1 MKCKTVLPFLMFLVS
16 FDAMGQ
22 DLLTK
27 LGDASWKV
35 RHNALQQVKDQ
46 MTMPTRNERDA
57 MASGVVELIENGTLD
72 EQFEGGLHMAVKV
85 LGELKSDL
93 AVPCL
98 VRHLSFLP
106 SFYFTTE
113 LIPTEMYYPAAAA
126 LGKIGGES
134 VADAVKALLEDCAT
148 DDIKTRLALWVL
160 CETTEREKVAD
171 WLKVQEPIRR
181 LSTGESLLELMPTV
195 GQVMEPPFQL
205 QEWDF
210 GAAAFEPHSGA
221 QDFLKRLV
229 AERIAGEDDPFAW
242 KVYPDTEEA
251 VVPDSLE
258 MADRMFRK
266 CIVSIAGNL
275 PGLCSLLGDLAWFG
289 SHATTPEEAE
299 VPFVV
304 MSWADVP
311 PDIFVV
317 ALKPH
322 LKSRDP
328 AMAAFVSQW
337 LEKVSAEQ
345 EMQDKGL

>member
-1 MKCKTVLPFLMFLVS
+1 MKCKMIFMFFMGVVPFV
-16 FDAMGQ
+16 AMGQ
-22 DLLTK
+22 DWLSK
-27 LGDASWKV
+27 LCDTSWKV
-35 RHNALQQVKDQ
+35 RHDAVQQVTDQ
-46 MTMPTRNERDA
+46 LTMATKNERDV
-57 MASGVVELIENGTLD
+57 MTSDVVELIESGSLD
-72 EQFEGGLHMAVKV
+72 KQFQGGLHMAVNV
-85 LGELKSDL
+85 LGALKSDL

-106 SFYFTTE
+106 SSYFTSE
-113 LIPTEMYYPAAAA
+113 LIPTEMYYPAAVA
-126 LGKIGGES
+126 LRKIGGES
-134 VADAVKALLEDCAT
+134 VVCAMNALLDDQAA

-171 WLKVQEPIRR
+171 WLAGQERLRR
-181 LSTGESLLELMPTV
+181 LSTGETLLELMPTV

-210 GAAAFEPHSGA
+210 GAAAFEPHSGV

-242 KVYPDTEEA
+242 KVDPGTEEA
-251 VVPDSLE
+251 EVPDSLE

-266 CIVSIAGNL
+266 CIVNIAGNL

-299 VPFVV
+299 APFVV
-304 MSWADVP
+304 MSWADIP
-311 PDIFVV
+311 PDVFVV

-322 LKSRDP
+322 LKSRNP
-328 AMAAFVSQW
+328 NMAAFAAQW

-345 EMQDKGL
+345 KMQDKGL